1 MKAARFLLA
10 LCLAVPGQAASPAR
24 AIDRLLA
31 SSPAA
36 RGAFWGIQVTDLKTG
51 RTLYQLNADR
61 LFVPA
66 SNTSCLQPGW
76 RCCASGRNSR
86 LRRA

>member
-66 SNTSCLQPGW
+66 SNTKLFTT
-76 RCCASGRNSR
+76 A
-86 LRRA
+86 LAKA

>member
-1 MKAARFLLA
+1 MKTARILLA

-61 LFVPA
+61 LFSTGIQYQAVY
-66 SNTSCLQPGW
+66 N
-76 RCCASGRNSR
+76 
-86 LRRA
+86 RAGLDAPRAAIHV